1 MTPDY
6 CVRCGRQ
13 GHTADECSL
22 RHRKPA
28 PTMMERVDRF
38 AARFPGV
45 AALIFIAVI
54 ALGAGI
60 VGALD
65 ADDSLR
71 TAQHVVFRS
80 V

>member
-1 MTPDY
+1 
-6 CVRCGRQ
+6 
-13 GHTADECSL
+13 
-22 RHRKPA
+22 
-28 PTMMERVDRF
+28 MERVDRF

-45 AALIFIAVI
+45 AALIFIALI

-60 VGALD
+60 VGSLD
-65 ADDSLR
+65 AGDSLR

>member
-13 GHTADECSL
+13 GHTSDECSL
-22 RHRKPA
+22 RYRLPA
-28 PTMMERVDRF
+28 PTLMERIDRF
-38 AARFPGV
+38 AARFPGI

-60 VGALD
+60 AGALD
-65 ADDSLR
+65 ADDALHV
-71 TAQHVVFRS
+71 AQSVASRS

>member
-13 GHTADECSL
+13 GHTSDECAL
-22 RHRKPA
+22 RFRKPA
-28 PTMMERVDRF
+28 PTMIERIDRF

-60 VGALD
+60 VGSLD
-65 ADDSLR
+65 ADDSLS

>member
-13 GHTADECSL
+13 GHTSDECAL
-22 RHRKPA
+22 RFRKPA
-28 PTMMERVDRF
+28 PTFMERIDRF

-60 VGALD
+60 AGALD
-65 ADDSLR
+65 AEDALR
-71 TAQHVVFRS
+71 AAQPVVFRS